1 LNSRKQARKYRK
13 KMKKAKLDKKRK
25 ITKRTK
31 FSNIDALKD
40 KRLELVGLLHKFESL
55 KNAKIKKKQKEKKAN

>member
-1 LNSRKQARKYRK
+1 
-13 KMKKAKLDKKRK
+13 MKKAKLDKKRK